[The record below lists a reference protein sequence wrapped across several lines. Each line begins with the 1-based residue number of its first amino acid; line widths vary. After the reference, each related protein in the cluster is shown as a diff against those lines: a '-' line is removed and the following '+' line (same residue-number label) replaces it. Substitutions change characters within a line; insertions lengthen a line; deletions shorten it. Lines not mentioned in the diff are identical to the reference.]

1 MPSAIPDDAASR
13 LPKARMIDPRGHRF
27 GAGVSAVLLIAA
39 FLTGTTWLVAV
50 VLAVDRRQRGVRPP
64 LLDLRRRSGAGIAK
78 ALALPKVEPEHEYP
92 PRFAQVLGSTALILA
107 LLAFALGATTLGWVL
122 TLAVAGLQTV
132 LALTGYCLGCRLY
145 FLRWW
150 VPDLVTRIWTRG
162 RARLDTPR
170 SRRSRS
176 TTAERRPRTPL
187 IRRRGALPLIGQ
199 DVGPRRTA
207 RSR

>member
-1 MPSAIPDDAASR
+1 MPSAIPDDAATR

-50 VLAVDRRQRGVRPP
+50 VLASIGISAAFGLRYSIYGVVWRR
-64 LLDLRRRSGAGIAK
+64 LAK
-78 ALALPKVEPEHEYP
+78 AQALPKVEPEHEYP

-107 LLAFALGATTLGWVL
+107 LLAFAFGATTIGWGL
-122 TLAVAGLQTV
+122 TLAVAGLQSV

-150 VPDLVTRIWTRG
+150 VPDLMTRIWTRG
-162 RARLDTPR
+162 RSRLDTASLAP
-170 SRRSRS
+170 
-176 TTAERRPRTPL
+176 EP
-187 IRRRGALPLIGQ
+187 IRYR
-199 DVGPRRTA
+199 
-207 RSR
+207 